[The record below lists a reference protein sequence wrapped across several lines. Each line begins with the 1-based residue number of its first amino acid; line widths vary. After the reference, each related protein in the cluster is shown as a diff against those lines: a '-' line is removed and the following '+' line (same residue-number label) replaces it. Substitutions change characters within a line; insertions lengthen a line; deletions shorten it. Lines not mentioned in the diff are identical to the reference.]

1 MLNLTNISVS
11 FGGRDL
17 YKNISFQINNKDKI
31 GIVGKNGAGKS
42 TLLKLITG
50 DQQPTSGSIQKQNA
64 LTVGYLPQELKV
76 NSSNSILEEVLTA
89 NHEVFDLNK
98 RLDQINS
105 DLTIRTDYESDS
117 YMQLIDELTELNERL
132 NHLDA
137 DTNKKTQNFY

>member
-42 TLLKLITG
+42 TLLKLING
-50 DQQPTSGSIQKQNA
+50 DQQPNSGSIQKQNM

-76 NSSNSILEEVLTA
+76 NSS
-89 NHEVFDLNK
+89 K
-98 RLDQINS
+98 R
-105 DLTIRTDYESDS
+105 
-117 YMQLIDELTELNERL
+117 
-132 NHLDA
+132 
-137 DTNKKTQNFY
+137 K